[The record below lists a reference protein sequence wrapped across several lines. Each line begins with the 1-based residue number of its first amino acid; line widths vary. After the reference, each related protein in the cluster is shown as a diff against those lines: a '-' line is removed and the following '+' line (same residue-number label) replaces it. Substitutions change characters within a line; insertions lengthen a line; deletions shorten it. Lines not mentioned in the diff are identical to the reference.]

1 MLFPWTA
8 QAPPKSP
15 DVWGSPVLETPKEEG
30 SDERRETQRMQ
41 RIKGSRRDR
50 KEGKERE
57 RKERARKGRARR
69 RGREDE
75 RASERGDTQ

>member
-1 MLFPWTA
+1 M
-8 QAPPKSP
+8 
-15 DVWGSPVLETPKEEG
+15 LETPKEEG

-57 RKERARKGRARR
+57 RKERARKERARKGRARR